1 MSAKQKGVLCIVASA
16 FGFALMAFFVR
27 LCDDYGGAVSC
38 FQKSFFRNVIALL
51 LALAVFLRGRIER
64 IKNLELRIK
73 NGGIGQSCASLNGE
87 RPSRPLS
94 EAQKKDNTAIL
105 NSKFLILNSE
115 NNTAIL
121 NSKFLI
127 LNSLILR
134 SVFGTI
140 GIFAN
145 FYALSKIPI
154 GEAMTLNKTAPFFTV
169 FFSWILLG
177 ERVTRRQLVCL
188 VLAFAGAVL
197 VMKPGFRVGETHAA
211 LLALTGGLGAGLA
224 YVCVHQL
231 GKMKV
236 NGAFIVLFFS
246 AFSCLASLPFV
257 LVDYAPMTFAQ
268 VLILLGAGIGAA
280 IGQFG
285 VTAAYRFAE
294 PRSIAAYDYTN
305 VIFTALFGFLFFSQV
320 PDLISVAGFV
330 IILLAAFRLH

>member
-27 LCDDYGGAVSC
+27 LCDDYGGEISC

-51 LALAVFLRGRIER
+51 LALAVYLRGQR
-64 IKNLELRIK
+64 
-73 NGGIGQSCASLNGE
+73 
-87 RPSRPLS
+87 
-94 EAQKKDNTAIL
+94 TA
-105 NSKFLILNSE
+105 NSAVFNFKFS
-115 NNTAIL
+115 
-121 NSKFLI
+121 I
-127 LNSLILR
+127 LNSLVLR

-177 ERVTRRQLVCL
+177 ERVTRRQLLCL

-246 AFSCLASLPFV
+246 AFSCVASLPFV

-268 VLILLGAGIGAA
+268 VLILLGAGVGAA

-305 VIFTALFGFLFFSQV
+305 VIFTALFGFVFFAQV
-320 PDLISVAGFV
+320 PDVASVIGFIV
-330 IILLAAFRLH
+330 ILVAAFRLH